1 MKEVWLLK
9 MKTKSISESKSTQ
22 SLSSKSSNEFK
33 YIEPSNHTAFNG
45 VVILTLALI
54 IVKIL
59 SAIYRV
65 PYQNVLGDTGLY
77 AYQQIYPIVALG
89 MILSM
94 NAIPSAVTQTLGING
109 QPSSFSKVLIR
120 FQTLGI
126 VIFLMLLLLA
136 HPVAILMGDSRLA
149 PMIRMA
155 SLSYLFIGILGV
167 CRGYYQSQRRMNIPA
182 ISQVIEQI
190 IRVGLI
196 IVAIGLFMIKDWSI
210 YQAGTIAILAS
221 ALGFLGSSLFLIVMK
236 PFSFKMQ
243 NLSANIPWKDLLMA
257 TLVFALS
264 QLLVILWQFIDS
276 FTIVHTLQSHGLHF
290 KEAIMQKG
298 IYDRGASFIQMGLI
312 VTTTF
317 SFVLI
322 PLLTE
327 AIEQRNQIKM
337 NRYANASLKITI
349 LISSA
354 AGIGLINLLPMMNV
368 VFFKT
373 NSLGFTLGFY
383 MLTVICV
390 SLIMMDI
397 ALLQVLNC
405 IRPILIGVTIGL
417 VVKAILNV
425 LLIHHYGIAGAS
437 ISTVLSLICF
447 VIILHKEVL
456 KQYHFSQ
463 MKPFIL
469 KMFTALVIMT
479 IIIQIIMQVLPQV
492 GRIGGLIE
500 LVVVAIIGIAVLLI
514 LVIYMNILGYREL
527 KHLPFGEKLYHIKK
541 GRH

>member
-1 MKEVWLLK
+1 
-9 MKTKSISESKSTQ
+9 
-22 SLSSKSSNEFK
+22 
-33 YIEPSNHTAFNG
+33 
-45 VVILTLALI
+45 
-54 IVKIL
+54 
-59 SAIYRV
+59 
-65 PYQNVLGDTGLY
+65 
-77 AYQQIYPIVALG
+77 
-89 MILSM
+89 
-94 NAIPSAVTQTLGING
+94 
-109 QPSSFSKVLIR
+109 
-120 FQTLGI
+120 
-126 VIFLMLLLLA
+126 
-136 HPVAILMGDSRLA
+136 
-149 PMIRMA
+149 
-155 SLSYLFIGILGV
+155 
-167 CRGYYQSQRRMNIPA
+167 
-182 ISQVIEQI
+182 
-190 IRVGLI
+190 
-196 IVAIGLFMIKDWSI
+196 
-210 YQAGTIAILAS
+210 
-221 ALGFLGSSLFLIVMK
+221 
-236 PFSFKMQ
+236 
-243 NLSANIPWKDLLMA
+243 MA

-349 LISSA
+349 LISS
-354 AGIGLINLLPMMNV
+354 GIGLINLLPMMNA

-425 LLIHHYGIAGAS
+425 LLIHHYGIA
-437 ISTVLSLICF
+437 
-447 VIILHKEVL
+447 
-456 KQYHFSQ
+456 
-463 MKPFIL
+463 
-469 KMFTALVIMT
+469 ALVLALFCPLF
-479 IIIQIIMQVLPQV
+479 VL
-492 GRIGGLIE
+492 
-500 LVVVAIIGIAVLLI
+500 
-514 LVIYMNILGYREL
+514 
-527 KHLPFGEKLYHIKK
+527 
-541 GRH
+541 

>member
-33 YIEPSNHTAFNG
+33 HIEPSNYTAFNG

-221 ALGFLGSSLFLIVMK
+221 ALGFRFKSLLIVMK

-290 KEAIMQKG
+290 KEIMQKE
-298 IYDRGASFIQMGLI
+298 FMI
-312 VTTTF
+312 V
-317 SFVLI
+317 VL
-322 PLLTE
+322 
-327 AIEQRNQIKM
+327 
-337 NRYANASLKITI
+337 
-349 LISSA
+349 
-354 AGIGLINLLPMMNV
+354 
-368 VFFKT
+368 
-373 NSLGFTLGFY
+373 
-383 MLTVICV
+383 
-390 SLIMMDI
+390 
-397 ALLQVLNC
+397 
-405 IRPILIGVTIGL
+405 
-417 VVKAILNV
+417 
-425 LLIHHYGIAGAS
+425 
-437 ISTVLSLICF
+437 
-447 VIILHKEVL
+447 
-456 KQYHFSQ
+456 
-463 MKPFIL
+463 
-469 KMFTALVIMT
+469 
-479 IIIQIIMQVLPQV
+479 
-492 GRIGGLIE
+492 
-500 LVVVAIIGIAVLLI
+500 
-514 LVIYMNILGYREL
+514 
-527 KHLPFGEKLYHIKK
+527 HLYKWV
-541 GRH
+541 

>member
-1 MKEVWLLK
+1 

-33 YIEPSNHTAFNG
+33 HIEPSNYTAFNG

-221 ALGFLGSSLFLIVMK
+221 ALGFRFKSLFN
-236 PFSFKMQ
+236 SY
-243 NLSANIPWKDLLMA
+243 
-257 TLVFALS
+257 
-264 QLLVILWQFIDS
+264 
-276 FTIVHTLQSHGLHF
+276 
-290 KEAIMQKG
+290 E
-298 IYDRGASFIQMGLI
+298 
-312 VTTTF
+312 TF
-317 SFVLI
+317 LF
-322 PLLTE
+322 
-327 AIEQRNQIKM
+327 
-337 NRYANASLKITI
+337 
-349 LISSA
+349 
-354 AGIGLINLLPMMNV
+354 
-368 VFFKT
+368 
-373 NSLGFTLGFY
+373 
-383 MLTVICV
+383 
-390 SLIMMDI
+390 
-397 ALLQVLNC
+397 
-405 IRPILIGVTIGL
+405 
-417 VVKAILNV
+417 
-425 LLIHHYGIAGAS
+425 
-437 ISTVLSLICF
+437 
-447 VIILHKEVL
+447 
-456 KQYHFSQ
+456 
-463 MKPFIL
+463 
-469 KMFTALVIMT
+469 
-479 IIIQIIMQVLPQV
+479 
-492 GRIGGLIE
+492 
-500 LVVVAIIGIAVLLI
+500 
-514 LVIYMNILGYREL
+514 
-527 KHLPFGEKLYHIKK
+527 
-541 GRH
+541 